1 VVAGEVRALAGRSAE
16 AAQQITALIADS
28 RARVDQGSLLV
39 EQAGSTMREV
49 VASIRRVNDIMAEIS
64 AASGEQALGV
74 SQVGEAVVQMD
85 QTTQQNATMVEE
97 MAAAAASLQSQA
109 QDLVQAVGQFKL
121 DGAAQPAFAPALA
134 AAPRA
139 QRSPQPA

>member
-1 VVAGEVRALAGRSAE
+1 
-16 AAQQITALIADS
+16 
-28 RARVDQGSLLV
+28 
-39 EQAGSTMREV
+39 MREV

-121 DGAAQPAFAPALA
+121 DAGAAQQPPAAPALR
-134 AAPRA
+134 P
-139 QRSPQPA
+139 QRTPVVT